1 VTPADLLSGLAGPVA
16 FGAAGW
22 AITGLVP
29 GLRLRAGH
37 RLGFAYLLGVAWT
50 AGVLYAL
57 SHFAGVPLR
66 RTAVLAVVAVPLLA
80 WTVRGVRAWRGRR
93 RLLPGGPVGARELGR
108 GRGRQ
113 RDFLALVVVL
123 VAGAISLAVLAE
135 SMTAPLLDWDGRMTW
150 ASQARW
156 VRAAGTVDAP
166 VLQEKR
172 WAVIHPRYPLLM
184 PVAQVAALELTR
196 APVESEAFRPLY
208 ALFFPA
214 LLLVLWGEAR
224 LRAGRRAALIA
235 VLALALAPFPA
246 WNAQGGAAGAFSDL
260 PLAAF
265 WGAGVALLLRPRPSS
280 ARHGRSHG
288 VAAGLLLA
296 AAVLTKN
303 EGWVLAPAAVVLAML
318 ATLAATA
325 WRGGSRRRRLTPAGL
340 AALGVG
346 LALTLLL
353 SWRAGVPN
361 RFDEAYVERSAWRNL
376 GPAAWG
382 DLLEVAPLLLR
393 HTFGLE
399 SWGLLFWA
407 ALLVLVA
414 GARGLRRRGGLPL
427 LLAALGP
434 LALGLAAYASNPHRV
449 RLAEVTWSRFL
460 LQAALPGMIALAV
473 ALRSLLPP
481 GRPRPPG

>member
-1 VTPADLLSGLAGPVA
+1 MTPAELLSGLAGPVA

-22 AITGLVP
+22 AITGLLP
-29 GLRLRAGH
+29 GLRLRSGH

-50 AGVLYAL
+50 AGMLYAL
-57 SHFAGVPLR
+57 SHFASVPLR
-66 RTAVLAVVAVPLLA
+66 RPAVLAVVAVPLLA
-80 WTVRGVRAWRGRR
+80 WAVRAVVAWRGRR
-93 RLLPGGPVGARELGR
+93 RRLPGEAREPGR
-108 GRGRQ
+108 GRGRR
-113 RDFLALVVVL
+113 RDFLALAVVL

-135 SMTAPLLDWDGRMTW
+135 SLTAPLLDWDGRMTW

-166 VLQEKR
+166 VLLEKR

-184 PVAQVAALELTR
+184 PVAQVAALELVR
-196 APVESEAFRPLY
+196 APVESQAFRPLY

-246 WNAQGGAAGAFSDL
+246 WNVQGGAASAFSDL

-265 WGAGVALLLRPRPSS
+265 WGASVALLLRLRPFS
-280 ARHGRSHG
+280 GRNGMSHG
-288 VAAGLLLA
+288 VAAALLMA

-303 EGWVLAPAAVVLAML
+303 EGWALAPAAVALAL
-318 ATLAATA
+318 VVAA
-325 WRGGSRRRRLTPAGL
+325 WRGGLQRRRRLAAAGL

-346 LALTLLL
+346 LALALLL
-353 SWRAGVPN
+353 SWRSLVPN
-361 RFDEAYVERSAWRNL
+361 RFDEAYVERAAWRDL

-382 DLLEVAPLLLR
+382 NLVEVAPLLFR

-407 ALLVLVA
+407 APLVLVA
-414 GARGLRRRGGLPL
+414 GARGLLRRGGLPL

-460 LQAALPGMIALAV
+460 LQAAVPGLLALAL
-473 ALRSLLPP
+473 ALRGLLPSA
-481 GRPRPPG
+481 RPRPPV